1 MVNYDVRNDTR
12 GVEAVADDNEGSAN
26 PASYVDEFALSR
38 GGHCLYYTTL
48 RLRYANLRFKT
59 SHSTPPCALVSLT
72 EILGL
77 QSLYGTSERF

>member
-38 GGHCLYYTTL
+38 GAIAYII
-48 RLRYANLRFKT
+48 RL
-59 SHSTPPCALVSLT
+59 
-72 EILGL
+72 
-77 QSLYGTSERF
+77 